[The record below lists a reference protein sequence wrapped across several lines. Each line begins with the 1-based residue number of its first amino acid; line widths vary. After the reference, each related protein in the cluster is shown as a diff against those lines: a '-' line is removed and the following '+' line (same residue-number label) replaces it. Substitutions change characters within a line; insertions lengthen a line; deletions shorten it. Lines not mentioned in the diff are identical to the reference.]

1 MQMLVVGSIA
11 LDTVETPFGK
21 MEDGLGGSA
30 THFATSASFFI
41 QPQLVGVVG
50 EDFPQEHLDFLKSRS
65 ICTKGL
71 QQKSGKTFRWKG
83 RYEYDLNTAH
93 TLDTQLNVF
102 QSFFPELPS
111 EYRNNEIVF
120 LANIDPELQ
129 EKVIDQCD
137 QVKWLAL
144 DTMNFWIHGKQEAL
158 KKTISRVNMVIINET
173 EARDLTQESNLVK
186 AARKIQSWGPST
198 LVIKRGEYGA
208 LLFFEDKI
216 FSAPGLPLEDIKD
229 PTGAGD
235 SFAGGLMGY
244 LSKHWVRTGD
254 ACVAPTF
261 ELLKKACIYGSVMA
275 SFNVE
280 DFSLDR
286 LRKLN
291 FNEIE
296 KRYQEFC
303 SLAHF

>member
-102 QSFFPELPS
+102 QSFFPELPT

-158 KKTISRVNMVIINET
+158 KKTISRVNMVVINET
-173 EARDLTQESNLVK
+173 EARDLSQERNLLK

-198 LVIKRGEYGA
+198 VVIKRGEYGA

-235 SFAGGLMGY
+235 TFAGGLMGY
-244 LSKHWVRTGD
+244 LAKNWTGK
-254 ACVAPTF
+254 AEF
-261 ELLKKACIYGSVMA
+261 EVLKKACIYGSVMA
-275 SFNVE
+275 SYNVE
-280 DFSLDR
+280 EFSLDR
-286 LRKLN
+286 LRKLSLA
-291 FNEIE
+291 EIDS
-296 KRYQEFC
+296 RYQEFIQ
-303 SLAHF
+303 LAQFA